1 MHPKTNINTTQLQM
15 QIAKVLQNLIA
26 SRVELCFQNSK
37 DLVTNLTLL
46 FVAQMIFLINTKNPR
61 PYILFQNSKTTQ
73 LKF

>member
-37 DLVTNLTLL
+37 DLDNQSDIAFRSTDD
-46 FVAQMIFLINTKNPR
+46 F
-61 PYILFQNSKTTQ
+61 PYQY
-73 LKF
+73 